1 MAARARGVCY
11 DRTPD
16 MPARKPSTPPSDRQ
30 RLHDAGLRAT
40 PARLRVLGV
49 LRRARGGMSHAEVVD
64 ALDGQPWDRATIFRN
79 LVTLVEAGLA
89 MRSDVG
95 DRVWRFSVP
104 TSGVSEPVDHKH
116 PHLVCTSCGTLSCIR
131 GVDLR
136 VQRGAHL
143 PKSVRDRTVEVQLRG
158 LCDACV

>member
-1 MAARARGVCY
+1 MAARSRCVCY
-11 DRTPD
+11 DRPDD
-16 MPARKPSTPPSDRQ
+16 MPTRKPPTPRSDRQ

-49 LRRARGGMSHAEVVD
+49 LRRARGSMSHAEVAD
-64 ALDGQPWDRATIFRN
+64 ALEGQPWDRATIFRN
-79 LVTLVEAGLA
+79 LVTLVDAGLA
-89 MRSDVG
+89 MRTDVG

-104 TSGVSEPVDHKH
+104 LSGVSEPVDHKH

-136 VQRGAHL
+136 MERGARL
-143 PKSVRDRTVEVQLRG
+143 PKSVRDRAVEVQLRG